1 MDPLAVLCLYSQ
13 YSVNC
18 DRFITKIKKND
29 IDFIQMIPIDTLFSR
44 QLVGRKIKSV
54 PAIVIQYP
62 NSLEIYEGMEA
73 FDWLDE
79 IIQNKNKEEVK
90 SSIQMEMLELQRQKD
105 LFELEKNKLQKT
117 ESSPDD
123 SLSKKE
129 SAALI
134 DSNTTEKVNV
144 KGGAL
149 GSKSSEINR
158 LDFKIPSPGKDKYTP
173 IDDVVDDSSS
183 AEQSVEQSDTR
194 GSAPTERSDTPEN
207 STGTNKKLSASSK
220 KTQDLL
226 TRAKE
231 LEKGRED
238 LSNKKPPFP
247 VQ

>member
-44 QLVGRKIKSV
+44 QLVGNKIKSV

-62 NSLEIYEGMEA
+62 NSLEIYEGIEA

-90 SSIQMEMLELQRQKD
+90 SSIQIEMLELQRQKD

-123 SLSKKE
+123 SLSKNE

-134 DSNTTEKVNV
+134 DSNTTEKVNA
-144 KGGAL
+144 KGAL

-183 AEQSVEQSDTR
+183 AEQSVEQSD
-194 GSAPTERSDTPEN
+194 PPEN

-226 TRAKE
+226 SRAKE

-238 LSNKKPPFP
+238 LGNKKPPFP

>member
-44 QLVGRKIKSV
+44 QLVGNKIKSV

-62 NSLEIYEGMEA
+62 NSLEIYEGIEA

-123 SLSKKE
+123 SLPKNE

-134 DSNTTEKVNV
+134 DSNTTEKVNA
-144 KGGAL
+144 KGAL
-149 GSKSSEINR
+149 GSKSKSSEINR

-183 AEQSVEQSDTR
+183 AEQSVEQSD
-194 GSAPTERSDTPEN
+194 PPEN

-226 TRAKE
+226 SRAKE

-238 LSNKKPPFP
+238 LGNKKPPFP

>member
-13 YSVNC
+13 YSLNC

-29 IDFIQMIPIDTLFSR
+29 IDFIQMIPLDTLFSR
-44 QLVGRKIKSV
+44 QLVGSKIKSV
-54 PAIVIQYP
+54 PAIIIQYP

-105 LFELEKNKLQKT
+105 LFELEKHKLQKT
-117 ESSPDD
+117 ESPPDD
-123 SLSKKE
+123 SLSKNE

-134 DSNTTEKVNV
+134 DSNSTEKVNA
-144 KGGAL
+144 KGAL

-158 LDFKIPSPGKDKYTP
+158 VDFKIPSPGKDKYTP

-183 AEQSVEQSDTR
+183 EEQSVEPGDTR
-194 GSAPTERSDTPEN
+194 GRAPTEPGDTPEN

-226 TRAKE
+226 SRAKE

-238 LSNKKPPFP
+238 LGNKKPPFP